1 MRYLCVAAL
10 FTGSLWAAGKTAPES
25 ITFHK
30 DVLPILQSNCQSC
43 HRPGEAAPMSFLSYK
58 ETRPF
63 AKAIKEAVRLKRM
76 PPWFA
81 DPHVGKF
88 ANERVLSAS
97 DIDTLAKW
105 ADTGAAEGNPKDAP
119 KPLTFVEGWNI
130 GKPDMEFEMPSEYE
144 VQPEGTIEYTYFI
157 IPTGFKEDKWLQM
170 AEIRPGNRRVVHHV
184 IAFIREPGAKWLVDA
199 KPGVPFVPKK
209 GSPDG
214 SSFGGQWLVGYAPG
228 FVPDLLEPGQAR
240 LVKAGS
246 DIVIQMH
253 YTATGKVERDRSKVG
268 VVFAKEP
275 PKQRVYTLA
284 AANGKFVIPAGAP
297 NHKLDSKITLN
308 ADMTITSLI
317 PHMHLRGKAF
327 EYRLVRPD
335 GTNEDVLRVPRYDFN
350 WQLTYVPKEPLK
362 VTKGT
367 TIECSAWYDNSPNNP
382 ANPDPKVDVR
392 NGEQSWEEMMIGFFN
407 VAFDPSLKLQDL
419 VERPPARPARQQ
431 QPSAEE

>member
-1 MRYLCVAAL
+1 MRYLCLAMLTAA
-10 FTGSLWAAGKTAPES
+10 GLWAGKTAAEPV
-25 ITFHK
+25 TFNK
-30 DVLPILQSNCQSC
+30 DVLPVLQKNCQSC

-88 ANERVLSAS
+88 ANERVMSAA
-97 DIDTLAKW
+97 DIDLLAKW

-119 KPLTFVEGWNI
+119 KPLQFVQGWNI
-130 GKPDMEFEMPSEYE
+130 GKPDAEFEMPAEYE
-144 VQPEGTIEYTYFI
+144 VPADGTIEYTYFI

-199 KPGVPFVPKK
+199 KPGVPFVPRK
-209 GSPDG
+209 GAADG
-214 SSFGGQWLVGYAPG
+214 SAFGGQWLVGYAPG

-246 DIVIQMH
+246 DIVLQMH
-253 YTATGKVERDRSKVG
+253 YTANGKVERDRSKVG
-268 VVFAKEP
+268 IVFAKEP

-284 AANGKFVIPAGAP
+284 AANNKFVIPAGAD
-297 NHKLDSKITLN
+297 NHKLESKITLN
-308 ADMTITSLI
+308 QDMTITSLI

-327 EYRLVRPD
+327 EYRIVHPD
-335 GTNEDVLRVPRYDFN
+335 GRTEQVLRVPRYDFN
-350 WQLTYVPKEPLK
+350 WQLTYVPKEPIKLAR
-362 VTKGT
+362 GT
-367 TIECSAWYDNSPNNP
+367 VVECSAWYDNSPNNP
-382 ANPDPKVDVR
+382 HNPDPKVDVR

-407 VAFDPSLKLQDL
+407 VAFDPSIKVQDL
-419 VERPPARPARQQ
+419 VARPPARPAPPQ